1 MSSPGAESKT
11 RESAAWNTTS
21 VFRGSPPVRAV
32 ERLGLAVIA
41 KNGVQRWRRVW
52 VFVRV
57 EREPTTEPADSTGDH
72 SDK

>member
-1 MSSPGAESKT
+1 M
-11 RESAAWNTTS
+11 RESTRHGEERDAATGTWRTYY
-21 VFRGSPPVRAV
+21 RAPMRAV

-57 EREPTTEPADSTGDH
+57 EREPTTEPVDSTGDH